1 MRAVI
6 GQQVSVAAART
17 FTARLAQ
24 EFGEALPAEFAPGTQ
39 HLFPTPEAL
48 ADADLTRI
56 GLTRTRADT
65 VRTVARAVLDGRV
78 DFRGERTLEE
88 FIARWVAL
96 PGIGPWTANYI
107 AMRALGHPDAF
118 PADDLVLQ
126 KAVPTMARG

>member
-1 MRAVI
+1 M
-6 GQQVSVAAART
+6 
-17 FTARLAQ
+17 
-24 EFGEALPAEFAPGTQ
+24 
-39 HLFPTPEAL
+39 
-48 ADADLTRI
+48 
-56 GLTRTRADT
+56 
-65 VRTVARAVLDGRV
+65 RTVARAVLDGRV

-126 KAVPTMARG
+126 KAVPTDGSRMTAKALTARAEAWRPWRAYAVMHLWKDSMASAESQGK